1 MTTGNVFYIIDF
13 ALVEVILLK
22 WNLQWLLKQKDG
34 EFSFSDELVFPKKAF
49 LKFNELLDLKDV
61 YVHGHGKLFISE
73 QRLYVDMKISG
84 IMVLPCALTLEEVDY
99 PFETESTE
107 VFSFDKPSPDEEVHE
122 VKKNIVDITP
132 IIFQNIMAEV
142 PLRVVKEGASIQSEG
157 KGWKIISEEEEVND
171 QEVIDPRLAVLK
183 NYFDKN

>member
-1 MTTGNVFYIIDF
+1 M
-13 ALVEVILLK
+13 K

-34 EFSFSDELVFPKKAF
+34 KFNFSDDLVFPKEAF
-49 LKFNELLDLKDV
+49 LQFNHLLDLKDV
-61 YVHGHGKLFISE
+61 FVEGKGQYILKE
-73 QRLYVDMKISG
+73 NRLYVDMKISG

-107 VFSFDKPSPDEEVHE
+107 VFSFDKPLPEEDVHE

-142 PLRVVKEGASIQSEG
+142 PLRVVKKGATIKNEG
-157 KGWKIISEEEEVND
+157 KGWKIISEEDQVTD
-171 QEVIDPRLAVLK
+171 QEILDPRLAKLK
-183 NYFDKN
+183 DYFKDKN